1 MQVLQGLSGPE
12 GGPPG
17 WPEGGP
23 EGEPPGGPEDKPT
36 SKAAGEK
43 ADGPAYRHISMKK
56 PPLPGNGGS
65 GSGMSPEIFNRS
77 GSARQLALGKL
88 HPIAG
93 ANRQHLVIEVIAR
106 VMQHAV
112 CRCRARPKPDIAS
125 GLFLQHV

>member
-17 WPEGGP
+17 WPENG
-23 EGEPPGGPEDKPT
+23 PPGGPEDKPT
-36 SKAAGEK
+36 SEAAGEQ
-43 ADGPAYRHISMKK
+43 ADGPAYWHISMKK
-56 PPLPGNGGS
+56 TPLPGNGGS

-77 GSARQLALGKL
+77 GSARQFALGKL

>member
-23 EGEPPGGPEDKPT
+23 PDGPEDKPT
-36 SKAAGEK
+36 SEAAGEQ

-65 GSGMSPEIFNRS
+65 GS
-77 GSARQLALGKL
+77 ARQFALGKL

-112 CRCRARPKPDIAS
+112 CRCWARPKPDIAS

>member
-23 EGEPPGGPEDKPT
+23 EGGPPGGPEDKPA
-36 SKAAGEK
+36 SKAAGEQ
-43 ADGPAYRHISMKK
+43 ADGPAYRHISMKQ